1 MSEINK
7 EILDNE
13 EITVSNENN
22 EQVDITSDQIINLE
36 NIDNDI
42 SKRIE
47 TMSSDVNNQ
56 DSEVKENYDMAS
68 NDLVSAFE
76 MENPTKISE
85 DNQIVENSTNT
96 SNIENKDANFMPEVM
111 NPISHT
117 NDQYTLINV
126 LKNFNNG
133 ELEYFEEMKQVAFN
147 KKELIHIYPRMF
159 FWKKRKAKKINDEII
174 LEMET
179 EFQNNYQNVLSM
191 RNDYK
196 AKFNEYEHRQRIYKE
211 SLFKL

>member
-22 EQVDITSDQIINLE
+22 ESVDITSDQIITLE

-42 SKRIE
+42 SEKIE
-47 TMSSDVNNQ
+47 TMGSDLNNQ

-68 NDLVSAFE
+68 NDLVSTFE
-76 MENPTKISE
+76 MENPTNISE
-85 DNQIVENSTNT
+85 DNQTTENSTNT
-96 SNIENKDANFMPEVM
+96 ENNDAKLMPEVM
-111 NPISHT
+111 NPISHA
-117 NDQYTLINV
+117 NDQYTLANV

-133 ELEYFEEMKQVAFN
+133 ELEYFEEMKKEAFN

-174 LEMET
+174 LEMEM
-179 EFQNNYQNVLSM
+179 EFQNNYQNVLAM

-196 AKFNEYEHRQRIYKE
+196 AKFNEYEHKQRIYKE

>member
-22 EQVDITSDQIINLE
+22 ESVDITSDQIITLE

-42 SKRIE
+42 SKKIE
-47 TMSSDVNNQ
+47 TMGSDLNNQ

-68 NDLVSAFE
+68 NDLVSTFE
-76 MENPTKISE
+76 MENPTNISE
-85 DNQIVENSTNT
+85 DNQTTENSTNT
-96 SNIENKDANFMPEVM
+96 ENNDAKLMPEVM
-111 NPISHT
+111 NPISHA
-117 NDQYTLINV
+117 NDQYTLANV

-174 LEMET
+174 LEMEM
-179 EFQNNYQNVLSM
+179 EFQNNYQNVLAM

-196 AKFNEYEHRQRIYKE
+196 AKFNEYEHKQRIYKE